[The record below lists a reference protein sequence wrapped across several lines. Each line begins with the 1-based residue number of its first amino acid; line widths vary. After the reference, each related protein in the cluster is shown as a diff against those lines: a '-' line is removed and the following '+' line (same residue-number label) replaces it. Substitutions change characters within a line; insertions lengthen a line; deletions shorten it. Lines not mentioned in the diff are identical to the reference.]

1 MDHPFLTLLMAFSF
15 VLFSISVDAQRERI
29 QTDTGIRP
37 SVSFQLEVL
46 PLLDKRC
53 NRCHEPNES
62 RSGLD
67 LTRVDTIQRGGDELG
82 AGIVPGNPDSS
93 PLIHVLTDKAEPAM
107 PSEGGP
113 LSETEINLLRRWIQE
128 GAKDDSQQFLR
139 EDVDFFEREIWP
151 LLFAPCF
158 KCHASGWLQ
167 AVGWQIY
174 LQIASHHFPQ
184 MPCRVLSFFD

>member
-1 MDHPFLTLLMAFSF
+1 MNHPFLTLLMAFSF
-15 VLFSISVDAQRERI
+15 VLFSISADAQRERI

-37 SVSFQLEVL
+37 SVSFELEVL

-62 RSGLD
+62 RSGFD

-139 EDVDFFEREIWP
+139 EDVDFFEREIRP
-151 LLFAPCF
+151 LLFARCF
-158 KCHASGWLQ
+158 KCHASDWATSRWLAGSPADSESSFPAD
-167 AVGWQIY
+167 AV
-174 LQIASHHFPQ
+174 SCSF
-184 MPCRVLSFFD
+184 VL

>member
-1 MDHPFLTLLMAFSF
+1 MNHPFLTLLMAFSF

-37 SVSFQLEVL
+37 SVSFELEVL

-139 EDVDFFEREIWP
+139 EDVDFFEREIRP
-151 LLFAPCF
+151 LLFARCF
-158 KCHASGWLQ
+158 KCHASDWATSRWLADLPADSESSFPAD
-167 AVGWQIY
+167 AV
-174 LQIASHHFPQ
+174 SCSF
-184 MPCRVLSFFD
+184 VL